1 MSYEKRGSYNHVN
14 MGKQLLR
21 FDNIAYG
28 NVTPMD
34 IDGLIEW
41 HDKKRVLLEIK
52 RKGVYVLGGERLALE
67 RMVNDFQTAG
77 KESLAI
83 IADHTV
89 FNTNEDVKVEDCI
102 VREIYHSKEKKWR
115 APKRMMTVRTI
126 LDSFLLRV

>member
-21 FDNIAYG
+21 FDGISFG

>member
-21 FDNIAYG
+21 FDGISFG

-89 FNTNEDVKVEDCI
+89 FNTNDDVKVEDCV
-102 VREIYHSKEKKWR
+102 VREIYYSKEKVWR
-115 APKRMMTVRTI
+115 PPKKIMTVRTI
-126 LDSFLLRV
+126 LDSFLLPK